1 MSWEVGGP
9 TDKSGAAY
17 RASSKRQFLQ
27 YVGAATVGFGGGA
40 VFSNGGSTEGIVSAF
55 GGANESAEGDSSP
68 ATADDSATSATE
80 SSSGGTEPAIDEV
93 VSVRAS
99 DGQRKFV
106 LVTVALTNSREESVR
121 RGVYATIRD
130 EPYESSGDRIV
141 ELPPAS
147 RHEYLVRIPRT
158 GQLRSAL
165 IAAVQNDDYELETS
179 VGPIPER
186 YGDA

>member
-17 RASSKRQFLQ
+17 RASSKRQFLK

-40 VFSNGGSTEGIVSAF
+40 VSSNGGSTEGIVSAF
-55 GGANESAEGDSSP
+55 GGANETADEDPSP
-68 ATADDSATSATE
+68 ATANGSATPAVE
-80 SSSGGTEPAIDEV
+80 SSIAGTEPSIDEV
-93 VSVRAS
+93 VSVEAS

-106 LVTVALTNSREESVR
+106 LVTVALTNPREESVR

-130 EPYESSGDRIV
+130 EPYESSGDRVV
-141 ELPPAS
+141 ELPPTS
-147 RHEYLVRIPRT
+147 RHEYLVRIPRI

-165 IAAVQNDDYELETS
+165 VTAVQTDDYDIETS
-179 VGPIPER
+179 VGLIPER
-186 YGDA
+186 YRDA